1 MEQIKQNYNKYKQ
14 IKEENLLLQSA
25 FKVKMTLFYI
35 ARTRSVTFLIVFL
48 YSTEH
53 SHRICFKSVRYIDLV
68 DWLQLYCSVVGTSSI
83 FTIEVLV

>member
-35 ARTRSVTFLIVFL
+35 ARTRSMGLTPMGML
-48 YSTEH
+48 
-53 SHRICFKSVRYIDLV
+53 C
-68 DWLQLYCSVVGTSSI
+68 
-83 FTIEVLV
+83 